1 MKIDGLSSADV
12 ELLDI
17 MWQLDT
23 EEELYSWLKRQSPGV
38 QKRAKV
44 LIELAVMADREEG
57 PLDNDTLIGRMMLES
72 IGVKVKHV

>member
-1 MKIDGLSSADV
+1 MKIDGLSPADV

-23 EEELYSWLKRQSPGV
+23 EEELYNWLKRQSPGV

-44 LIELAVMADREEG
+44 LIELAVMADREDSS
-57 PLDNDTLIGRMMLES
+57 LDKDTLIGQMMLKK
-72 IGVKVKHV
+72 IGVKC

>member
-1 MKIDGLSSADV
+1 MKIDGLSKADV

-23 EEELYSWLKRQSPGV
+23 EDELYSWLKRQSPGV

-57 PLDNDTLIGRMMLES
+57 PLDNDTLIGQMMLES
-72 IGVKVKHV
+72 IGVKFK

>member
-1 MKIDGLSSADV
+1 MKIDGLSKADV

-23 EEELYSWLKRQSPGV
+23 EDELYSWLKRQSPGV

-57 PLDNDTLIGRMMLES
+57 PLDNDTLIGQMMLES

>member
-1 MKIDGLSSADV
+1 MKIDGLSKADV

-17 MWQLDT
+17 MLQLDT
-23 EEELYSWLKRQSPGV
+23 EEELYKWLKRQLPGV

-57 PLDNDTLIGRMMLES
+57 PLDKDTLIGQIMLKK
-72 IGVKVKHV
+72 IGVKC

>member
-1 MKIDGLSSADV
+1 MKIDGLSKADV
-12 ELLDI
+12 ELLDV

-23 EEELYSWLKRQSPGV
+23 EEELYKWLKRQSPGV

-57 PLDNDTLIGRMMLES
+57 PLDKDTLIGQIMLKK
-72 IGVKVKHV
+72 IGVKC

>member
-1 MKIDGLSSADV
+1 MKIDGLSKADV
-12 ELLDI
+12 ALLDI

-23 EEELYSWLKRQSPGV
+23 EDELYSWLKRQSPGV

-57 PLDNDTLIGRMMLES
+57 PLDKDTLIGQIMLKK
-72 IGVKVKHV
+72 IGVKC

>member
-1 MKIDGLSSADV
+1 MKIDGLSKADV
-12 ELLDI
+12 ELLDV

-23 EEELYSWLKRQSPGV
+23 SEELYKWLKRQSPGV

-57 PLDNDTLIGRMMLES
+57 PLDKDTLIGQIMLKK
-72 IGVKVKHV
+72 IGVKC

>member
-1 MKIDGLSSADV
+1 MKIDGLSKADV
-12 ELLDI
+12 ELLDV

-23 EEELYSWLKRQSPGV
+23 EEELYKWLKRQSLGV

-57 PLDNDTLIGRMMLES
+57 PLDKDTLIGQIMLKK
-72 IGVKVKHV
+72 IGVKC

>member
-1 MKIDGLSSADV
+1 MKIDGLSKADV

-57 PLDNDTLIGRMMLES
+57 PLDNDTLIGQMMLES
-72 IGVKVKHV
+72 IGVKFK

>member
-1 MKIDGLSSADV
+1 MKIDGLSKADV

-57 PLDNDTLIGRMMLES
+57 PLDNDTLIGQMMLKK
-72 IGVKVKHV
+72 IGVKC

>member
-1 MKIDGLSSADV
+1 MKIDGLSKADV

-23 EEELYSWLKRQSPGV
+23 EDELYSWLKRQSPGV

-44 LIELAVMADREEG
+44 LIELAVMADREED
-57 PLDNDTLIGRMMLES
+57 PLDNDTNIGRMMLGS
-72 IGVKVKHV
+72 IGVKFK

>member
-1 MKIDGLSSADV
+1 MKIDGLSQADV
-12 ELLDI
+12 KLLDI

-23 EEELYSWLKRQSPGV
+23 EEELYNWIKRQSPGV

-57 PLDNDTLIGRMMLES
+57 PLDKDTLIGQIMLKK
-72 IGVKVKHV
+72 IGVKC

>member
-1 MKIDGLSSADV
+1 MKIDGLSKADV
-12 ELLDI
+12 ELLDV

-23 EEELYSWLKRQSPGV
+23 EEELYKWLKRQLPGV

-57 PLDNDTLIGRMMLES
+57 PLDKDTLIGQIMLKK
-72 IGVKVKHV
+72 IGVKC

>member
-1 MKIDGLSSADV
+1 MKIDGLSKADV

-57 PLDNDTLIGRMMLES
+57 PDHR
-72 IGVKVKHV
+72 

>member
-1 MKIDGLSSADV
+1 MKIDGLSTADV

-23 EEELYSWLKRQSPGV
+23 EDELYSWLKRQSPGV

-44 LIELAVMADREEG
+44 LIELAVMADREED
-57 PLDNDTLIGRMMLES
+57 PLDNDTHIGQMMLES
-72 IGVKVKHV
+72 IGVKFK